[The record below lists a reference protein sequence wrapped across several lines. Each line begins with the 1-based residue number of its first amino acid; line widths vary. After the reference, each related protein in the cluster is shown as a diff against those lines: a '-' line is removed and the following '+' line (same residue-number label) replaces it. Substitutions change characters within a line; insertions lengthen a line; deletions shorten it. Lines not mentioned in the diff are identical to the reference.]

1 MYLFI
6 FIYTII
12 LNSVKSFIV
21 SLRIVLWSKYIEIL
35 RHLFENYINL

>member
-12 LNSVKSFIV
+12 LNSVKKNIV
-21 SLRIVLWSKYIEIL
+21 SLRIVLGSKCIEIL